1 MIMTASMN
9 PNNVDINDKSKEK
22 EEALYLK
29 SMDSL
34 MDELS
39 KKYTDLS
46 KNKGLSDEEILNY
59 GFSIEDISKG
69 RSNGGSG
76 LTADVSNQTLD
87 RFANESRYIRV
98 DLLSGKFHITRE
110 GIIACRRIQSL

>member
-1 MIMTASMN
+1 MTASMN